1 MPSFADNYGR
11 RWPIIG
17 SIFFQLFGYL
27 ILYYARSLYL
37 AYVGMF
43 IMGATF
49 PGKHVVFY
57 NYVLEACPTSYK

>member
-1 MPSFADNYGR
+1 M
-11 RWPIIG
+11 
-17 SIFFQLFGYL
+17 
-27 ILYYARSLYL
+27 ILYYAHSLYL

-57 NYVLEACPTSYK
+57 NYVLEACPTSYKQNIVNAAYFLETVFVLLTITGYYQ